1 MFKAIGK
8 AFGTKGA
15 VKDLV
20 EKADELHLSD
30 EEKMKLG
37 VDYLNS
43 LSAFKLVQRIIVACV
58 MAMWL
63 IIGVSIVICIWLQLE
78 SRLEDLMAFAMS
90 EFIWMPSS
98 GLFALYLL
106 GGILNKG
113 PK

>member
-20 EKADELHLSD
+20 EKADELHLSN

-63 IIGVSIVICIWLQLE
+63 IIGISIVICIWLQLE
-78 SRLEDLMAFAMS
+78 SRLEDLMTFAMS

-113 PK
+113 K